1 MGPIMLCA
9 LLMLLYFINVTFAA
23 IMASWKAKEIEKK
36 KRRCIV
42 PPVMEDAFN
51 AHDLDRYKT
60 VFATVD
66 ADGDGSIS
74 PNELEIVLRSFD
86 RDSLDDE
93 IRAKA
98 QAIMVGIDIDNNQE
112 IGKRTLP
119 I

>member
-1 MGPIMLCA
+1 MGPIVLCA
-9 LLMLLYFINVTFAA
+9 LLMLLYFINVTFAT
-23 IMASWKAKEIEKK
+23 IMASCKAKEMEKK
-36 KRRCIV
+36 KRCCIV
-42 PPVMEDAFN
+42 PPEMEDMFN

-66 ADGDGSIS
+66 ADGDGSVS
-74 PNELEIVLRSFD
+74 PNELEVFLRSFD

-98 QAIMVGIDIDNNQE
+98 QAIMVDIDIDNNQE
-112 IGKRTLP
+112 IGKGTLP